1 MSKQANPTLIGA
13 FVLGAVVLAVAG
25 VLIFG
30 GGELFKEKIAAVT
43 FFDGSVQGLDVGAP
57 VRFRGVQV
65 GAVSDIYAKYDP
77 ATEEVYIPVYLD
89 LVPESIRMPEGGR
102 ISRDPHG
109 GLRKTI
115 EERGLKAQL
124 RMDSLITGKYF
135 VALDFFPEEEM
146 RLVGADETVPEI
158 PTAQTGMQKL
168 RKKLSELPIED
179 LLAGA
184 VEAFEEIRTILSSP
198 ELKRILQSL
207 DKTSAELAEL
217 LKDVRGDVKPLA
229 GSTEETLA
237 EARKALKSLNSL
249 LDEDIRRLVRDV
261 DVQVEP
267 LSLSA
272 QGTLTEA
279 RKALAAT
286 GGVVSERSELRINV
300 SRLVEELA
308 GAARSVRLLAAYL
321 ERHPEALIQGKEN

>member
-1 MSKQANPTLIGA
+1 MSKQANPTLVGA

-30 GGELFKEKIAAVT
+30 GGELFKEKITAVT

-65 GAVSDIYAKYDP
+65 GTVTDIYAKYDP
-77 ATEEVYIPVYLD
+77 GTEEVHIPVYLD
-89 LVPESIRMPEGGR
+89 LVQGSIRTPDGRRIFQDAREGLNK
-102 ISRDPHG
+102 I
-109 GLRKTI
+109 I

-135 VALDFFPEEEM
+135 VALDFFPKEEI
-146 RLVGADETVPEI
+146 RLVGADQTVPEI

-168 RKKLSELPIED
+168 RKTLSELPIED
-179 LLAGA
+179 LLAGG
-184 VEAFEEIRTILSSP
+184 VEAFEEIRSILSSP

-207 DKTSAELAEL
+207 DTTTVELAEL

-229 GSTEETLA
+229 GSAEETLA
-237 EARKALKSLNSL
+237 EARKTLQSLNSL

-272 QGTLTEA
+272 QGTLAEA

-286 GGVVSERSELRINV
+286 GSVVSERSELRINLT
-300 SRLVEELA
+300 RLVDELA
-308 GAARSVRLLAAYL
+308 RATRSVRLLAAYL